1 MADDERPPIPPPLR
15 LVLGEK
21 VTMELE
27 DPAERWRRRGCFPLC
42 SVRLSLHNRTVTCR
56 TCGKVWEAFDWL
68 FEAAASWEVISSNAK
83 HGREEVA
90 RLRKQEADLKREI
103 ANLKAQK
110 RRLT

>member
-1 MADDERPPIPPPLR
+1 MSDEKPPVPPPLR
-15 LVLGEK
+15 LVVGEK

-27 DPAERWRRRGCFPLC
+27 DPAERYRRGGCWPLC
-42 SVRLSLHNRTVTCR
+42 SIRIHKHDRSVICR
-56 TCGKVWEAFDWL
+56 TCGKRWEAFDWL
-68 FEAAASWEVISSNAK
+68 FEAASSWENISANAK

-110 RRLT
+110 RRLR